1 MIGFVAL
8 GIVMLLWVLT
18 WEGPEEADHGD
29 APPFGGA
36 PDLRDTTRG
45 F

>member
-18 WEGPEEADHGD
+18 WEGPDGADDGP
-29 APPFGGA
+29 AASAGAA
-36 PDLRDTTRG
+36 PDLPDTRG
-45 F
+45 I

>member
-18 WEGPEEADHGD
+18 WEGADGAD
-29 APPFGGA
+29 DGSAASAGTA
-36 PDLRDTTRG
+36 PDMPDTRSI
-45 F
+45 

>member
-18 WEGPEEADHGD
+18 WEGPDEVDHGSAAPSD
-29 APPFGGA
+29 AA
-36 PDLRDTTRG
+36 AELPDTRL
-45 F
+45 